1 MESSCIIRHFEQYSQ
16 LSETDVALLRK
27 LEDDPRQYRRGE
39 IIFSQG
45 DRTRNFFTVNK
56 GWVYAY
62 RNLDDGSRQVLDVYV
77 PGDIVGLREFA
88 FEQRITGLIAL
99 EDAQLCS
106 FPKTQL
112 TDIFARSL
120 MLSTILFTIAAKDQA
135 VLLER
140 LVNLGRR
147 SARQKLAHFLI
158 ETHIRLKR
166 SGDHIGDPNHIPLT
180 QVLLAD
186 ALGLSEVHVN
196 RVIKE
201 LKALNLIQSAGTG
214 LRIADIEGL
223 KEEGRFDGHYLASDI
238 NDMLERAREAQDKID
253 VEHAQ
258 VTGEVPVDS
267 RASR

>member
-1 MESSCIIRHFEQYSQ
+1 M
-16 LSETDVALLRK
+16 SETDVALLRK

-158 ETHIRLKR
+158 ETHIRLNGPAITSVTLTIYPSHKCYWPML
-166 SGDHIGDPNHIPLT
+166 SG
-180 QVLLAD
+180 
-186 ALGLSEVHVN
+186 
-196 RVIKE
+196 
-201 LKALNLIQSAGTG
+201 
-214 LRIADIEGL
+214 
-223 KEEGRFDGHYLASDI
+223 
-238 NDMLERAREAQDKID
+238 
-253 VEHAQ
+253 
-258 VTGEVPVDS
+258 
-267 RASR
+267 